1 MARLT
6 ADQRRGLKS
15 SVFAGPNRS
24 YPIPDK
30 GHAKAALALIRHA
43 PKSAQPKI
51 RARAY
56 AMLGYKPGNGLRRT

>member
-6 ADQRRGLKS
+6 AQQRRGLRS

-30 GHAKAALALIRHA
+30 SHARAALALIRHA

-51 RARAY
+51 KARAY
-56 AMLGYKPGNGLRRT
+56 AMLGHGRGLRRAD